1 MNSVVHE
8 STQQM
13 LLPGRCTDLYYPDPE
28 TAEKQCFRTTVNSKF
43 VVQFASLTGGTNV
56 LTVPPNMGV
65 QDILLVLRLPDISGA
80 NTGLALPQG
89 WGYSLIRQISYRVGG
104 SSQYFVTGL
113 QNFQNCM
120 RLAPNASARDA
131 LFALGGAQ
139 ISNATA
145 WGANFSA
152 LRTAYVWLSLPWTK
166 PTADGKPPPLPT
178 DLLTQQLQITVETY
192 SLASIFCVSGVSPS
206 TPPVQLDSAEFQ
218 VQQVQLNN
226 AGDMLARRVD
236 MTTHSLSYPC
246 EFTQQEVQF
255 PIQGASALI
264 GSSAQPVTISLTGF
278 RSGEVKNLQMWLT
291 LNSQAIGN
299 GSGIQNPLAYYAPE
313 NVVVTYAGDQYSRF
327 DAGSSKAWNLI
338 NGVQTPTASGL
349 TLSFGGGAY
358 TGTASAYSWVEAPF
372 AQAYRPVTAHSMYVA
387 GKEITNGI
395 VQVQFT
401 IPQLAPGVSAAGPW
415 TFHCSYIYNSVLV
428 FSQGTADFAF

>member
-8 STQQM
+8 STQQS
-13 LLPGRCTDLYYPDPE
+13 LLPGKCVDLYYPDPE
-28 TAEKQCFRTTVNSKF
+28 TAEKQCFRTTVNTKY

-56 LTVPPNMGV
+56 LTLPPNMGA
-65 QDILLVLRLPDISGA
+65 QDVLLVLTLPDISGA
-80 NTGLALPQG
+80 NTGLAVSQG

-131 LFALGGAQ
+131 LFTLGGAQ
-139 ISNATA
+139 ISSAA
-145 WGANFSA
+145 GWGANFST

-166 PTADGKPPPLPT
+166 PTSAGKPPPLPT

-192 SLASIFCVSGVSPS
+192 GLSSIFSVQGGGASTVPSGL
-206 TPPVQLDSAEFQ
+206 TSAEFQ
-218 VQQVQLNN
+218 IQQVQLNN
-226 AGDMLARRVD
+226 AGDALARRVD

-255 PIQGASALI
+255 PIT
-264 GSSAQPVTISLTGF
+264 GSSVYANNTAASQTISLTGF
-278 RSGEVKNLQMWLT
+278 RSGEVKSLQMWLT
-291 LNSQAIGN
+291 LNAN
-299 GSGIQNPLAYYAPE
+299 NAGSGGIVQPLVMYAPQ

-327 DAGSSKAWNLI
+327 DSGSSVAWNLI
-338 NGVQTPTASGL
+338 NGVQTPVASGL
-349 TLSFGGGAY
+349 VLSYAGGAY
-358 TGTASAYSWVEAPF
+358 TGTASAYTWVDAPF
-372 AQAYRPVTAHSMYVA
+372 AQAYNPVTAHSMYLS

-395 VQVQFT
+395 IQIQFT
-401 IPQLAPGVSAAGPW
+401 LPYIAPGVASAGPW